1 MTATKKFVRSQSSR
15 ENANQGKSFE
25 RRHILAGYIQPKSVH
40 HSPHLSVPAREKHTL
55 RPKDP
60 KQHTPERKTH
70 ALNLAYPKK
79 SKTQVTPFEFKHPP
93 FRNFPNIT
101 Y

>member
-1 MTATKKFVRSQSSR
+1 V
-15 ENANQGKSFE
+15 
-25 RRHILAGYIQPKSVH
+25 
-40 HSPHLSVPAREKHTL
+40 REKHTP
-55 RPKDP
+55 RPEDP

-93 FRNFPNIT
+93 FRNFPNVT
-101 Y
+101 YRKIRPE